1 MKKIE
6 DFNQVCPLLERM
18 SDKAMMD
25 RHWKRIEDIT
35 GHKFDVESEGF
46 QLRHVMDAPL
56 LEHLEDIEVRGSVTA
71 RYTHAAR
78 IKQDGQHRGTPLSH
92 TTYIHTYVHTCAC
105 LLYVLVLQEV
115 VQPIATACILM
126 LYGPVPDSYTD
137 IFVCVSVSGR
147 LHCSSEGKG
156 H

>member
-78 IKQDGQHRGTPLSH
+78 IKLDGQHRGTPLSH
-92 TTYIHTYVHTCAC
+92 TTYIHTYIHTYIRTHVPCMC
-105 LLYVLVLQEV
+105 LY
-115 VQPIATACILM
+115 CK
-126 LYGPVPDSYTD
+126 
-137 IFVCVSVSGR
+137 R
-147 LHCSSEGKG
+147 LFSQ
-156 H
+156 